1 MNIVVIGLGSMGKRR
16 IRLLKQYI
24 ESEVKNE
31 TAWKVIG
38 VDSNE
43 ERCAESRELYGIIA
57 YNSIQAAL
65 EAEAIDCAVI
75 STSPHT
81 HADIIKECLEKK
93 LHVFTEINLLAD
105 GYEENIV
112 LAKVAGKVLF
122 LSSTFMYRKEMEY
135 IKNAVQENAFS
146 GLYRY
151 HIGQYLPEWHPWESY
166 KNFFVGRK
174 DTNGCREIFAIELPW
189 LEDTFGEIKV
199 VHSIHRKVSDLDIDY
214 DDSYQVLIEHAS
226 GVMGNMSVDIVTPKA
241 GRELEIWSEGFHIGW
256 KGTPDTLTRF
266 NNETKVSENIS
277 LYQQVE
283 HKEGYNQFVVEN
295 AYYDELV
302 NFIHS
307 VQKKEK
313 PRYSFEKDGR
323 ILAWID
329 EIEK

>member
-24 ESEVKNE
+24 ENE
-31 TAWKVIG
+31 IIDGSDWNIIG

-43 ERCAESRELYGIIA
+43 ERRAESTKLYGIET
-57 YNSIQAAL
+57 YHSIKAAL
-65 EAEAIDCAVI
+65 EAEAGDCAVI

-81 HADIIKECLEKK
+81 HAGIIKECLQYK
-93 LHVFTEINLLAD
+93 LHVFTEINLLSD
-105 GYEENIV
+105 GYEENIS
-112 LAKVAGKVLF
+112 LAKEVGKVLF

-135 IKNAVQENAFS
+135 IKKAVQEEAFN

-189 LEDTFGEIKV
+189 IVDTFGDIKAIHS
-199 VHSIHRKVSDLDIDY
+199 VHNKISDLEIDY
-214 DDSYQVLIEHAS
+214 DDSYQVLIEHTS
-226 GVMGNMSVDIVTPKA
+226 GVMGSLSVDIVTPKA
-241 GRELEIWSEGFHIGW
+241 GRDLEIWSEGFHIGW
-256 KGTPDTLTRF
+256 KGTPDTLTSF
-266 NNETKVSENIS
+266 NNDTKETENVS
-277 LYQQVE
+277 LYDQVE
-283 HKEGYNQFVVEN
+283 RKEGYNQFIVEN

-302 NFIHS
+302 NFIQS
-307 VQKKEK
+307 VEQKEQ
-313 PRYSFEKDGR
+313 PRHSFEKDGK

>member
-24 ESEVKNE
+24 EREVANVDN
-31 TAWKVIG
+31 WKIIG
-38 VDSNE
+38 VDSNG
-43 ERCAESRELYGIIA
+43 ERCGESNEMYGIST
-57 YNSIQAAL
+57 YTSLEAAL
-65 EAEAIDCAVI
+65 DAETVDCVVI

-81 HADIIKECLEKK
+81 HAGIIKECLENR

-105 GYEENIV
+105 GYEEIIA
-112 LAKVAGKVLF
+112 LAKAENKVLF
-122 LSSTFMYRKEMEY
+122 LSSTFIYRKEMEF
-135 IKNAVQENAFS
+135 IKKAVQEKEFS

-189 LEDTFGEIKV
+189 IVDVFGEIKA
-199 VHSIHRKVSDLDIDY
+199 VHSIHKKVSDLEIDY
-214 DDSYQVLIEHAS
+214 DDSYQVLIEHES
-226 GVMGNMSVDIVTPKA
+226 GVIGNMSVDIVTPKA
-241 GRELEIWSEGFHIGW
+241 GRELEIWSEGFHISW

-266 NNETKVSENIS
+266 NRDTGATENIF
-277 LYQQVE
+277 LYAQIE

-295 AYYDELV
+295 AYYDELI

-307 VQKKEK
+307 IEKKEE
-313 PRYSFEKDGR
+313 PRYSFEKDGI

>member
-24 ESEVKNE
+24 ENE
-31 TAWKVIG
+31 IKDTNVWKIIG

-43 ERCAESRELYGIIA
+43 ERCAESAKLHGIET
-57 YNSIQAAL
+57 YHSLKAAI
-65 EAEAIDCAVI
+65 EAEEVDCAVI

-81 HADIIKECLEKK
+81 HAGIMKECLQNK
-93 LHVFTEINLLAD
+93 LHVFTEINLLSD
-105 GYEENIV
+105 GYEENIA
-112 LAKVAGKVLF
+112 LAKETGKVLF

-135 IKNAVQENAFS
+135 IKKAVQEEGFR

-189 LEDTFGEIKV
+189 LVDTFGDIKAI
-199 VHSIHRKVSDLDIDY
+199 HSVHRKVSELEIDY
-214 DDSYQVLIEHAS
+214 DDSYQVLIEHTS
-226 GVMGNMSVDIVTPKA
+226 GVIGNLSVDIVTPKA
-241 GRELEIWSEGFHIGW
+241 GRDLEIWSEGFHIGW

-266 NNETKVSENIS
+266 NNDTKETENVS
-277 LYQQVE
+277 LYDQVDR
-283 HKEGYNQFVVEN
+283 KEGYNQFIVEN

-302 NFIHS
+302 NFILS
-307 VQKKEK
+307 VEQKEQ
-313 PRYSFEKDGR
+313 PRHSFEKDGK

>member
-24 ESEVKNE
+24 ENEVKDANV
-31 TAWKVIG
+31 WKIIG

-43 ERCAESRELYGIIA
+43 ERCVESAKLHGIET
-57 YNSIQAAL
+57 YHSLKAAI
-65 EAEAIDCAVI
+65 EAEEVDCAVI

-81 HADIIKECLEKK
+81 HAGIIKECLQNK
-93 LHVFTEINLLAD
+93 LHVFTEINLLSD
-105 GYEENIV
+105 GYEENV
-112 LAKVAGKVLF
+112 ALAKVAGKVLF

-135 IKNAVQENAFS
+135 IKKEVQEEAFK

-151 HIGQYLPEWHPWESY
+151 HIGQYLPEWHPRESY

-189 LEDTFGEIKV
+189 LVDTFGDIKA
-199 VHSIHRKVSDLDIDY
+199 VHSIHRKVSKLEIDY
-214 DDSYQVLIEHAS
+214 DDSYQVLIEHTS
-226 GVMGNMSVDIVTPKA
+226 GVMGNLSVDIVTPKA
-241 GRELEIWSEGFHIGW
+241 GRDLEIWSEGFHIGW

-266 NNETKVSENIS
+266 NNNTKETEDVS
-277 LYQQVE
+277 LYDQVDR
-283 HKEGYNQFVVEN
+283 KEGYNQFIVEN

-302 NFIHS
+302 NFILS
-307 VQKKEK
+307 VEQKEQ
-313 PRYSFEKDGR
+313 PRHSFEKDGK

>member
-24 ESEVKNE
+24 ENEVKDTNV
-31 TAWKVIG
+31 WKIIG

-43 ERCAESRELYGIIA
+43 ERCAESAKLHGIET
-57 YNSIQAAL
+57 YHSLKAAI
-65 EAEAIDCAVI
+65 EAEEVDCAVI

-81 HADIIKECLEKK
+81 HAGIIKECLQNK
-93 LHVFTEINLLAD
+93 LHVFTEINLLSD
-105 GYEENIV
+105 GYEENIA
-112 LAKVAGKVLF
+112 LAKEAGKVLF

-135 IKNAVQENAFS
+135 IKKAVQEEAFK

-189 LEDTFGEIKV
+189 LVDVFGDIKA
-199 VHSIHRKVSDLDIDY
+199 VHSIHRKVSELEIDY
-214 DDSYQVLIEHAS
+214 DDSYQVLIEHTS
-226 GVMGNMSVDIVTPKA
+226 GVMGNLSVDVVTPKA
-241 GRELEIWSEGFHIGW
+241 GRDLEIWSEGFHIGW

-266 NNETKVSENIS
+266 NNDTKNTENVS
-277 LYQQVE
+277 LYAQVE
-283 HKEGYNQFVVEN
+283 RKEGYNQFIVEN

-302 NFIHS
+302 NFILS
-307 VQKKEK
+307 VEQRER
-313 PRYSFEKDGR
+313 PRHSFEKDGK

>member
-1 MNIVVIGLGSMGKRR
+1 MNILVIGLGSMGKRR

-24 ESEVKNE
+24 ANEVIN
-31 TAWKVIG
+31 ADSWKIMG

-43 ERCAESRELYGIIA
+43 GRCMESKELYGIET
-57 YNSIQAAL
+57 YLSLKEAL
-65 EAEAIDCAVI
+65 NVESIDCAVI
-75 STSPHT
+75 ATSPHT
-81 HADIIKECLEKK
+81 HAGIIKECLKNK
-93 LHVFTEINLLAD
+93 LHVFTEINLLSD
-105 GYEENIV
+105 GYEENIA
-112 LAKVAGKVLF
+112 LSKDAEKVLF
-122 LSSTFMYRKEMEY
+122 LSSTFMYRREMEY
-135 IKNAVQENAFS
+135 IKKAVKEESFT
-146 GLYRY
+146 GMYRY

-189 LEDTFGEIKV
+189 IVDTFGDIKAI
-199 VHSIHRKVSDLDIDY
+199 HSVHRKVSELEIDY

-226 GVMGNMSVDIVTPKA
+226 GVMGNLSVDIVTPKA
-241 GRELEIWSEGFHIGW
+241 GRDLEIWSEGFHIVW

-266 NNETKVSENIS
+266 CNDTKETEKVS
-277 LYQQVE
+277 LYEQVE
-283 HKEGYNQFVVEN
+283 HKDGYNQFVVEN

-307 VQKKEK
+307 VEQKEQ
-313 PRYSFEKDGR
+313 PRYSFEKDGK

>member
-24 ESEVKNE
+24 ENEGTEVKD
-31 TAWKVIG
+31 WKIIG
-38 VDSNE
+38 VDSNK
-43 ERCAESRELYGIIA
+43 ERCNESVGLYGITA
-57 YNSIQAAL
+57 YTSIKAAL
-65 EAEAIDCAVI
+65 EAETVDCAVI

-81 HADIIKECLEKK
+81 HAGIIKECLENN

-105 GYEENIV
+105 GYEENIA
-112 LAKVAGKVLF
+112 LSKVKNKVLF

-135 IKNAVQENAFS
+135 IKKAVREKEFS

-189 LEDTFGEIKV
+189 LVDTFGEIKA
-199 VHSIHRKVSDLDIDY
+199 VHSIHKKVSDLEIDY

-266 NNETKVSENIS
+266 NTDTGDAENIS
-277 LYQQVE
+277 LYAQVE

-307 VQKKEK
+307 VEEKEM
-313 PRYSFEKDGR
+313 PRHTFEKDGR